1 MEIVDIIQKAT
12 DKIEDNKIMMNNVGN
27 RPHYPVFTAFYG
39 AKEKSQTCFIN
50 HIKNTWSSQIC
61 KQLLFYK
68 YTICNSVISFF
79 NDSNEIVEYKNIDTR
94 ISEVSRKIDI
104 FARFDS
110 WCFYNIIDT
119 SELTFEEF
127 EQAYNS
133 LDEFKDI
140 IDRNTHSIVIVIL
153 RDDRGNRS
161 LNYKIRK
168 FFQNETIYDG
178 LVIVSN
184 RARGGFEYEIDEL
197 YKIISN
203 IVLMTDNDALTV
215 IDDQFFVE
223 RNRII
228 YCKKP
233 LILSYNSL
241 SKPTHD
247 ILSCMLQ
254 NLLTEVKSR
263 LNDDEKKNY
272 NYRDVEQIL
281 GIRNDILYIF
291 EDFFKDVKQKA
302 VKELDIFNSLLYLP
316 LKTPTVISVKDIESK
331 QLEYLSDKIDNDALT
346 LLVKKYCE
354 KIIESPE
361 CKDLLNKYSDVLNAN
376 LNLLNANKISE
387 DQIRESFEELYKRS
401 RVPKLCGFARDYF
414 PQLVE
419 SLLKTNYIYPHC
431 EILAKRIC
439 NEEIIK
445 KTKENIV
452 LFDRNVNDQLAILN
466 YNDIVLYYGQKMIDY
481 LHTDAGTSRIYK
493 ILSVGNSYDDICN
506 IVEETLYEANEYC
519 DSEANQPF
527 IKIYATAL
535 KLNPVKLFG
544 HIINTLNGQGDNGIL
559 LRGSYPI
566 DDVMSVYILHCYDRN
581 GNNETDLYK
590 QFKSDKNFESVHGIQ
605 FFNTGNDDS
614 IESIKFY
621 KCEGIN
627 LVIGLKEF
635 DE

>member
-1 MEIVDIIQKAT
+1 MEIVDIIQKAA

-39 AKEKSQTCFIN
+39 ANEKSQTCFVN

-68 YTICNSVISFF
+68 YTICNAAIKFYDE
-79 NDSNEIVEYKNIDTR
+79 NNETVEYQNIDMR

-119 SELTFEEF
+119 SELSFDEF

-133 LDEFKDI
+133 LEEFKDI

-153 RDDRGNRS
+153 RDNRRNRN
-161 LNYKIRK
+161 LNYKIRQ

-178 LVIVSN
+178 IIIVST
-184 RARGGFEYEIDEL
+184 RTRGGFEYEIDEI

-203 IVLMTDNDALTV
+203 IVLMTDNDALTN
-215 IDDQFFVE
+215 IDDQFFIE

-228 YCKKP
+228 YSKKP

-241 SKPTHD
+241 NKPTYD
-247 ILSCMLQ
+247 VLSCMLQ
-254 NLLTEVKSR
+254 NLLTEVNKR
-263 LNDDEKKNY
+263 LGDDDKKNY
-272 NYRDVEQIL
+272 NVRDIEQVL
-281 GIRNDILYIF
+281 GIRNDTLEIF
-291 EDFFKDVKQKA
+291 EDFYKSVRFKTVN
-302 VKELDIFNSLLYLP
+302 EIDILNSFLYLP
-316 LKTPTVISVKDIESK
+316 LKTPIVISAKDIETK
-331 QLEYLSDKIDNDALT
+331 QLEQLSSIIDYNALT

-354 KIIESPE
+354 EIIESEE
-361 CKDLLNKYSDVLNAN
+361 CNELLNEYSEFLNAN
-376 LNLLNANKISE
+376 LNLLNANKITE
-387 DQIRESFEELYKRS
+387 DQIKGTFEELYKRC
-401 RVPKLCGFARDYF
+401 RVPNLCGYARDYF

-419 SLLKTNYIYPHC
+419 FLLKTDYIYPYC
-431 EILAKRIC
+431 EIMAKRIC
-439 NEEIIK
+439 NADIIK
-445 KTKENIV
+445 RTEENMY
-452 LFDRNVNDQLAILN
+452 LFDRNVYDQLAIVN
-466 YNDIVLYYGQKMIDY
+466 YNDIVLYYGQKMLEF

-506 IVEETLYEANEYC
+506 LVEDTLYEANKYC

-559 LRGSYPI
+559 LRGSYPV

-590 QFKSDKNFESVHGIQ
+590 QFKSDRNFASVPGIQ
-605 FFNTGNDDS
+605 FFNNGNDDS

-627 LVIGLKEF
+627 LVIGLKEY

>member
-1 MEIVDIIQKAT
+1 MEIVDIIQKAAV
-12 DKIEDNKIMMNNVGN
+12 KIEDNKIKVSNVGN

-39 AKEKSQTCFIN
+39 SKEKSQAYFIN

-68 YTICNSVISFF
+68 YTISNFEIDFYD
-79 NDSNEIVEYKNIDTR
+79 DSNETVDYKSIDTR

-110 WCFYNIIDT
+110 WCYYNIIDT
-119 SELTFEEF
+119 SELSFEEF

-133 LDEFKDI
+133 LDKFKDI
-140 IDRNTHSIVIVIL
+140 IDRNIRSMVIVIL
-153 RDDRGNRS
+153 RDDRRNRN

-178 LVIVSN
+178 IVMVST

-203 IVLMTDNDALTV
+203 IVLMTNNDALTN
-215 IDDQFFVE
+215 IDDQFFIE
-223 RNRII
+223 RNRIL
-228 YCKKP
+228 YSKTP
-233 LILSYNSL
+233 LLLSYNSL
-241 SKPTHD
+241 SKPTND

-254 NLLTEVKSR
+254 NLLTEVNKR

-272 NYRDVEQIL
+272 NSRDIEQIL
-281 GIRNDILYIF
+281 GVKNNTLAIF
-291 EDFFKDVKQKA
+291 EDFVKNARQNA
-302 VKELDIFNSLLYLP
+302 IKETDIINDFLYLP
-316 LKTPTVISVKDIESK
+316 LKTPSVISPKDIESK
-331 QLEYLSDKIDNDALT
+331 QLDHLADKIDFDALI
-346 LLVKKYCE
+346 LLVDEYCK
-354 KIIESPE
+354 KIIKSKESE
-361 CKDLLNKYSDVLNAN
+361 KLLKKYSDDLNAN

-387 DQIRESFEELYKRS
+387 DKINESFEELYIRCREPNLS
-401 RVPKLCGFARDYF
+401 CYARDYF

-419 SLLKTNYIYPHC
+419 FLLKKNYIYPYC

-439 NEEIIK
+439 NDEIIK
-445 KTKENIV
+445 RTTENIY
-452 LFDRNVNDQLAILN
+452 LFDRNVNDQLAIVN
-466 YNDIVLYYGQKMIDY
+466 YNDIVLYYGQKMSDY
-481 LHTDAGTSRIYK
+481 LHTNAGTSKIYK
-493 ILSVGNSYDDICN
+493 ILSVGNSYDDICK

-519 DSEANQPF
+519 DSEINQAF
-527 IKIYATAL
+527 IKIYAVAL
-535 KLNPVKLFG
+535 KLNPNKLFG

-559 LRGSYPI
+559 LRGSYPV
-566 DDVMSVYILHCYDRN
+566 DDAMSVYILHCYDRN
-581 GNNETDLYK
+581 GENETDLYK
-590 QFKSDKNFESVHGIQ
+590 QFKSDKNFASVPGIQ
-605 FFNTGNDDS
+605 FFNNGNDDS

-627 LVIGLKEF
+627 LLIGLKEY